1 MQRRLDGL
9 SAGRWSVDS
18 GAGTGVAMGT
28 GAGTGAAAAWRG
40 PEPSGAASAATSAA
54 DAAAAD
60 AAAVWVPEAGTLRHL
75 DSTALRRCF
84 GRPHVWIHLVGDSTV
99 RFMCAL
105 ARVEGEGEG

>member
-1 MQRRLDGL
+1 MG
-9 SAGRWSVDS
+9 S
-18 GAGTGVAMGT
+18 GAGTG
-28 GAGTGAAAAWRG
+28 GAAAAWRG

-60 AAAVWVPEAGTLRHL
+60 AGAVWEPEAGTLRHL

-105 ARVEGEGEG
+105 ARVEGEGEGCG

>member
-1 MQRRLDGL
+1 MGTALGTG
-9 SAGRWSVDS
+9 AAMGS
-18 GAGTGVAMGT
+18 GAGTG
-28 GAGTGAAAAWRG
+28 GAAAAWRG

-54 DAAAAD
+54 DAAAD
-60 AAAVWVPEAGTLRHL
+60 AGAVWEPEAGTLRHL

-105 ARVEGEGEG
+105 ARAEGEGEG